1 MFYSTGRHRFNSG
14 WLVCGTRWAPCVD
27 NNSSIYRGITFTH
40 CRAALPLLLVTSQVS
55 GCLQPSCRSS
65 QNTKKWCRTAP
76 HPPVGSFSAS
86 WTCKRSQVC
95 MCLSS
100 YTTHPNIKCSTF
112 QLRTRLL
119 LKTQLVLYS
128 EKSVTGKQGL
138 CCCCLLVSASRYLQ
152 SLLDWSTF

>member
-76 HPPVGSFSAS
+76 HPPRGELLCLLDLQTFTSLYVPQQLHN
-86 WTCKRSQVC
+86 TPKYQVFH
-95 MCLSS
+95 LPAQDSV
-100 YTTHPNIKCSTF
+100 TAQNP
-112 QLRTRLL
+112 TRVIQWEICHWEAGTVLL
-119 LKTQLVLYS
+119 LLA
-128 EKSVTGKQGL
+128 
-138 CCCCLLVSASRYLQ
+138 C
-152 SLLDWSTF
+152 